1 MTVAPSK
8 GPAHQEGFLLTTARA
23 TQMGMAVVLPSIF
36 SLYRILSQPFCA
48 PSTYLALLQ
57 AGDNKGPF
65 MQLET

>member
-1 MTVAPSK
+1 MTMAPSK
-8 GPAHQEGFLLTTARA
+8 GPAHQEGFLLTTAQA
-23 TQMGMAVVLPSIF
+23 TLTGTAVVLPSIF
-36 SLYRILSQPFCA
+36 SLYHILSQPLCA